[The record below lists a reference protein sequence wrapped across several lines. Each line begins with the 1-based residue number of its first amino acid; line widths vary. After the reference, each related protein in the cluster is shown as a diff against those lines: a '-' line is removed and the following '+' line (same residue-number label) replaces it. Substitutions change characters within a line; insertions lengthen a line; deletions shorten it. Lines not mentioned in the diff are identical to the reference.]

1 MATCFPLLDHLFQ
14 NLFQQENKDKLTQH
28 SAFVYCDSW
37 DHDEEMLAQSS
48 VSSSE
53 NSQTSTSA
61 SNKSQPQSPNRSSKP
76 LGPPLE
82 SFSIREKIAKTH
94 FPEFEELE
102 NLDFLSDD
110 EYDTDDEDLED
121 LEKKYSTKE
130 DEDVASKEQEYF
142 DAQVES
148 VVLGQSPLLEVDPQT
163 TGINFLQLATRTWA
177 EFASIVF
184 EYKESMAESD
194 PTKELPDW
202 LIERE
207 DKMLQL
213 GRKARLLSSALEK
226 LDDKFGLKD
235 VSIKADRVKTQ
246 VELRLQRLAEWNY
259 KNIVD
264 TSKFSARVMT
274 RDANSA
280 MDVSDVA

>member
-1 MATCFPLLDHLFQ
+1 MSKGADIFDPADVEVEIDMANGENGELLPEQSTPESAFIPDTNGDPEGSESRATQDDIVLPDYFYKKYTLD
-14 NLFQQENKDKLTQH
+14 NEGNPTFNAGRIVGIMKVFNEKYGTPMTFNKD
-28 SAFVYCDSW
+28 DS
-37 DHDEEMLAQSS
+37 E
-48 VSSSE
+48 
-53 NSQTSTSA
+53 
-61 SNKSQPQSPNRSSKP
+61 
-76 LGPPLE
+76 
-82 SFSIREKIAKTH
+82 IA
-94 FPEFEELE
+94 E
-102 NLDFLSDD
+102 
-110 EYDTDDEDLED
+110 
-121 LEKKYSTKE
+121 
-130 DEDVASKEQEYF
+130 KEQAYF
-142 DAQVES
+142 DGQVES

>member
-1 MATCFPLLDHLFQ
+1 
-14 NLFQQENKDKLTQH
+14 
-28 SAFVYCDSW
+28 
-37 DHDEEMLAQSS
+37 
-48 VSSSE
+48 
-53 NSQTSTSA
+53 
-61 SNKSQPQSPNRSSKP
+61 
-76 LGPPLE
+76 
-82 SFSIREKIAKTH
+82 
-94 FPEFEELE
+94 
-102 NLDFLSDD
+102 
-110 EYDTDDEDLED
+110 
-121 LEKKYSTKE
+121 
-130 DEDVASKEQEYF
+130 
-142 DAQVES
+142 
-148 VVLGQSPLLEVDPQT
+148 
-163 TGINFLQLATRTWA
+163 
-177 EFASIVF
+177 
-184 EYKESMAESD
+184 MAESD

>member
-1 MATCFPLLDHLFQ
+1 MSKGADIFDPADVEVEIDMANGENGELLPTQDTPEEAFIPDTIGDPEGSDNRAEQDDIVLPDYFYKKFQ
-14 NLFQQENKDKLTQH
+14 LDNEGNPTFNPGRVGGIMKIFDEKHGTPMTFNKD
-28 SAFVYCDSW
+28 
-37 DHDEEMLAQSS
+37 
-48 VSSSE
+48 
-53 NSQTSTSA
+53 N
-61 SNKSQPQSPNRSSKP
+61 
-76 LGPPLE
+76 
-82 SFSIREKIAKTH
+82 
-94 FPEFEELE
+94 EELAE
-102 NLDFLSDD
+102 
-110 EYDTDDEDLED
+110 
-121 LEKKYSTKE
+121 
-130 DEDVASKEQEYF
+130 KEQAYF
-142 DAQVES
+142 EGQVDS
-148 VVLGQSPLLEVDPQT
+148 IVLGMSPLLEVEPQA

-177 EFASIVF
+177 EFVSVVF

-194 PTKELPDW
+194 PSKEIPDW
-202 LIERE
+202 LCERE

-213 GRKARLLSSALEK
+213 GRKSRLLSSALDK

-259 KNIVD
+259 KNLVD